1 MLIKGG
7 MGQRGC
13 SQIGTNGA
21 NGEKW
26 PKWNFQANGVRMG

>member
-13 SQIGTNGA
+13 SQTGT

-26 PKWNFQANGVRMG
+26 PKWNFQANGMKMG